1 MLPLPH
7 LTHDKPDTRAK
18 MGIHSTCPCVTT
30 LPVSLSLAPLPHP
43 RGCPC
48 QPVVFST
55 LADGSYK
62 AVDVK
67 TTPNPVLA
75 GLANIREALPTLR
88 HAMRALNAERDPGA
102 PLGIPALPDSNFEL

>member
-1 MLPLPH
+1 MPLCDNPSC
-7 LTHDKPDTRAK
+7 L
-18 MGIHSTCPCVTT
+18 
-30 LPVSLSLAPLPHP
+30 SLSLAPLPHP